1 MAGEAGDME
10 ARLRSELPGALRD
23 GQVVGYFQPEVELS
37 TGRLVAAELLAR
49 WEHPELGTL
58 QPALFISLVEELGL
72 MGELSRLML
81 RQALGQHR
89 AWAAA
94 DFVVPISVNIG
105 PDCVADPSFPA
116 AVAQLLRDEQVPG
129 QMLTLEVSEETG
141 TSSAST
147 RFFAQLA
154 ALDVRVSLDD
164 FGTGFASLESLG
176 GWPID
181 ELKLDRSIVR
191 PMVSSATFRTIVS
204 TTVDL
209 AHQLGVKVVGEGIE
223 SEAISSELRSLGC
236 DIGQGY
242 FHGRPMPAATFAEWM
257 SDPARLV
264 VRRSASG
271 YPRVGPLPGG
281 EPDRVRARGVAGR
294 VASAAR
300 STVQAVGSRTLAATA
315 AMLAVYGL
323 WQVFRWGGR
332 EHQAL
337 IGDLAFIPVIG
348 AGVVLA
354 WLVSRRGDLGPR
366 TCRGWRLLSGALAL
380 YLLGN
385 LLQLVYEVVLHRRPY
400 PAWPDA
406 AYLSFYVVA
415 FCGLISFPPLRRSGP
430 ERWRLL
436 LDMGTV
442 FVGGV
447 VLVWYLALGPDVAAA
462 ARFSLID
469 LVNYAYPLGDL
480 LVLAGSVMVLWR
492 GVPESSVAA
501 LRIIAAGMLVFV
513 AADLIY
519 DYLVTHSSYLGGDP
533 VDALWI
539 VALTMFY
546 LAAACQL
553 RSKPTGA
560 IASLARPTPGRPSLL
575 PYVAVLV
582 SYLLLAIVAFHTVR
596 FDPLGGIL
604 LGAVALT
611 FMVSTRQYIAL
622 LDFGRL
628 ASRYQQMAAIDG
640 MTGLYNRSH
649 FMEIAEAAFAHGQQ
663 LGVPFVALMLDVDNF
678 KQINDTH
685 GHAVGDQVLAEFAE
699 ACREHL
705 RPDDIVGRYGGDE
718 FAIMVPGITSRR
730 AIQIAEQLVRPPTGV
745 LGRDSKPLAYTLS
758 IGIAECPADG
768 DLPGLL
774 AHADLAMYEAKQAGG
789 GGWHVFRGTGGP
801 GQDRQRT
808 PPASASALSELI
820 AGLQSQ
826 PNRKFQNPKLS
837 NPRPRQIGRI
847 RKKSTLNV
855 SAAFPSVFTTG
866 GPTMPRR
873 AAGDLR
879 CGGRCY
885 VRPHG
890 PRPATPATDTDPC
903 GQTPEACLTL
913 APQAAPRRAAIRAGL
928 TLPRAAI
935 GPGTGFATRSGSRP
949 SIPAGELP
957 GLGSFPMTESQL
969 PHAR

>member
-1 MAGEAGDME
+1 MAREADDTV
-10 ARLRSELPGALRD
+10 ARLRAELPGALRD

-49 WEHPELGTL
+49 WEHPDLGTVL
-58 QPALFISLVEELGL
+58 PAMFIPLVEELGL
-72 MGELSRLML
+72 MGDLSRLML
-81 RQALGQHR
+81 RQALSQHR

-105 PDCVADPSFPA
+105 PDCVADPAFPGT
-116 AVAQLLRDEQVPG
+116 VAQFLREEQVPG

-147 RFFAQLA
+147 RFFTQLA

-191 PMVSSATFRTIVS
+191 PMVSNATFRTIVS
-204 TTVDL
+204 TTIDL
-209 AHQLGVKVVGEGIE
+209 AHRLGAKVVGEGIE
-223 SEAISSELRSLGC
+223 SEVISSELRALGC

-242 FHGRPMPAATFAEWM
+242 YLGRPMPAGTFAEWM

-271 YPRVGPLPGG
+271 YPQAGPSAGG
-281 EPDRVRARGVAGR
+281 RPDRVGARGIAGR
-294 VASAAR
+294 VAR
-300 STVQAVGSRTLAATA
+300 STAAMVGNRTLALTA

-323 WQVFRWGGR
+323 WQVFDWGGR

-354 WLVSRRGDLGPR
+354 WRVSRRVDLGRR
-366 TCRGWRLLSGALAL
+366 TCRAWRLLSAALAL

-385 LLQLVYEVVLHRRPY
+385 LLQLVYEVVLHKRPY

-415 FCGLISFPPLRRSGP
+415 FCGLICFPPLRRSGP

-436 LDMGTV
+436 LDMATV

-447 VLVWYLALGPDVAAA
+447 VLVWYLALGPDVASG

-501 LRIIAAGMLVFV
+501 LRIIAVGMLIFI
-513 AADLIY
+513 AADLTY
-519 DYLVTHSSYLGGDP
+519 DYIVTHSSYLGGDP
-533 VDALWI
+533 VDTLWI

-560 IASLARPTPGRPSLL
+560 IASLARPAPGRPSSL
-575 PYVAVLV
+575 PYLAIVV
-582 SYLLLAIVAFHTVR
+582 SYLLLAVVAFHTIR

-611 FMVSTRQYIAL
+611 FLVSTRQYIAL
-622 LDFGRL
+622 LDCGRL

-649 FMEIAEAAFAHGQQ
+649 FMEIAEATFANGQQ
-663 LGVPFVALMLDVDNF
+663 LGQPFVALMLDVDNF

-685 GHAVGDQVLAEFAE
+685 GHAVGDQVLAELAE

-705 RPDDIVGRYGGDE
+705 RPDDTVGRYGGDE

-730 AIQIAEQLVRPPTGV
+730 AIQIAEQLVRPPTHV
-745 LGRDSKPLAYTLS
+745 LGRDGKPLPYTIS
-758 IGIAECPADG
+758 IGIAECPAEG
-768 DLPGLL
+768 DLSTLL
-774 AHADLAMYEAKQAGG
+774 MHADTAMYEAKQAGG
-789 GGWHVFRGTGGP
+789 GGWHIFHGTAGP
-801 GQDRQRT
+801 GQDRHWT
-808 PPASASALSELI
+808 PPASASALS
-820 AGLQSQ
+820 
-826 PNRKFQNPKLS
+826 
-837 NPRPRQIGRI
+837 
-847 RKKSTLNV
+847 
-855 SAAFPSVFTTG
+855 
-866 GPTMPRR
+866 
-873 AAGDLR
+873 
-879 CGGRCY
+879 
-885 VRPHG
+885 
-890 PRPATPATDTDPC
+890 
-903 GQTPEACLTL
+903 
-913 APQAAPRRAAIRAGL
+913 
-928 TLPRAAI
+928 
-935 GPGTGFATRSGSRP
+935 
-949 SIPAGELP
+949 
-957 GLGSFPMTESQL
+957 
-969 PHAR
+969 AR

>member
-1 MAGEAGDME
+1 MAGQAGDMK

-49 WEHPELGTL
+49 WDHPDLGTV
-58 QPALFISLVEELGL
+58 QPALFIPLVEELGL

-81 RQALGQHR
+81 RQALRQHR

-105 PDCVADPSFPA
+105 PDCVADPAFPA
-116 AVAQLLRDEQVPG
+116 AVAELLREEQVPG

-191 PMVSSATFRTIVS
+191 PMVTSATFHTIVS
-204 TTVDL
+204 TTIDL
-209 AHQLGVKVVGEGIE
+209 AHQLGAKVVAEGIE
-223 SEAISSELRSLGC
+223 SEAIRSELRSLGC
-236 DIGQGY
+236 DIGQG
-242 FHGRPMPAATFAEWM
+242 FLLGRPMPTATFTDWM

-264 VRRSASG
+264 VRRAASG
-271 YPRVGPLPGG
+271 YPQAGPPAGA
-281 EPDRVRARGVAGR
+281 EPDRLRARGIAGR
-294 VASAAR
+294 VARAGRRTAQ
-300 STVQAVGSRTLAATA
+300 TIGNRTLAATA
-315 AMLAVYGL
+315 VMLAVYGL

-332 EHQAL
+332 AHQAL

-348 AGVVLA
+348 VGVVLA
-354 WLVSRRGDLGPR
+354 WQVSRRGDLGPR
-366 TCRGWRLLSGALAL
+366 TCRAWRLLSGALAL
-380 YLLGN
+380 YFLGN
-385 LLQLVYEVVLHRRPY
+385 LLQLVYEVALHRRPY

-406 AYLSFYVVA
+406 AYLSFYLVA

-447 VLVWYLALGPDVAAA
+447 VLVWYLALGPDIASDT
-462 ARFSLID
+462 RFSLIN

-492 GVPESSVAA
+492 GVPASSVAA
-501 LRIIAAGMLVFV
+501 LRIIALGMLIFV
-513 AADLIY
+513 AADLTY
-519 DYLVTHSSYLGGDP
+519 DHILTHSSYLGGDP
-533 VDALWI
+533 VDTLWI

-546 LAAACQL
+546 LAAVCQL
-553 RSKPTGA
+553 RTKPTGA
-560 IASLARPTPGRPSLL
+560 ITALTRRAPGRPSSL
-575 PYVAVLV
+575 PYVAIV
-582 SYLLLAIVAFHTVR
+582 SSYVLLAIVAFHDVR

-604 LGAVALT
+604 LGAVVLT

-628 ASRYQQMAAIDG
+628 ARRYQQMASIDG
-640 MTGLYNRSH
+640 LTGLFNRSH
-649 FMEIAEAAFAHGQQ
+649 FMETAEAAFAHGQQ
-663 LGVPFVALMLDVDNF
+663 LGQSFVALMLDVDNF

-685 GHAVGDQVLAEFAE
+685 GHAVGDQVLAEFAQ

-705 RPDDIVGRYGGDE
+705 RPDDTVGRYGGDE
-718 FAIMVPGITSRR
+718 FAMMVSGITSRR
-730 AIQIAEQLVRPPTGV
+730 AMQIAEQLIRPPTHV
-745 LGRDSKPLAYTLS
+745 LGRDGKPLPYTVS

-768 DLPGLL
+768 DLPSLL

-789 GGWHVFRGTGGP
+789 GGWHTFRGTAAP
-801 GQDRQRT
+801 DQDRQRT
-808 PPASASALSELI
+808 PPASASALS
-820 AGLQSQ
+820 AA
-826 PNRKFQNPKLS
+826 NRRTSLAAKIESF
-837 NPRPRQIGRI
+837 RI
-847 RKKSTLNV
+847 RKFRV
-855 SAAFPSVFTTG
+855 
-866 GPTMPRR
+866 
-873 AAGDLR
+873 
-879 CGGRCY
+879 
-885 VRPHG
+885 
-890 PRPATPATDTDPC
+890 
-903 GQTPEACLTL
+903 Q
-913 APQAAPRRAAIRAGL
+913 
-928 TLPRAAI
+928 
-935 GPGTGFATRSGSRP
+935 GPGKLAEFERKVS
-949 SIPAGELP
+949 
-957 GLGSFPMTESQL
+957 
-969 PHAR
+969 

>member
-1 MAGEAGDME
+1 MAGEADDRQ
-10 ARLRSELPGALRD
+10 ARLRAELPGALRD

-37 TGRLVAAELLAR
+37 SGRLVAAELLAR
-49 WEHPELGTL
+49 WEHSALGTL
-58 QPALFISLVEELGL
+58 APAVFLPLVEELGL
-72 MGELSRLML
+72 MGELTRLML
-81 RQALGQHR
+81 RQALRQHR

-94 DFVVPISVNIG
+94 DFVVPISVNVG
-105 PDCVADPSFPA
+105 PECVADPGFPA
-116 AVAQLLRDEQVPG
+116 TVAQLLREEQVPG

-191 PMVSSATFRTIVS
+191 PMVSNATFRTIVS
-204 TTVDL
+204 TTINL
-209 AHQLGVKVVGEGIE
+209 AHQLGAKVVGEGIE
-223 SEAISSELRSLGC
+223 SEVIGSELRALGC
-236 DIGQGY
+236 DIGQGFY
-242 FHGRPMPAATFAEWM
+242 LGRPMPAETFAGWM

-271 YPRVGPLPGG
+271 YPGPAVE
-281 EPDRVRARGVAGR
+281 EPARGGARGIAGR
-294 VASAAR
+294 VARAVA
-300 STVQAVGSRTLAATA
+300 STVAAVGNRMLAATA
-315 AMLAVYGL
+315 AMLAIYGL

-332 EHQAL
+332 ANQAL

-348 AGVVLA
+348 VGVVLA
-354 WLVSRRGDLGPR
+354 RQVSRRGDLGPR
-366 TCRGWRLLSGALAL
+366 TCRAWRLLSCALAL

-447 VLVWYLALGPDVAAA
+447 VLVWYLALGPDVASG
-462 ARFSLID
+462 ARFSLLD

-480 LVLAGSVMVLWR
+480 LVLAGSVAVLWR

-501 LRIIAAGMLVFV
+501 LRIIAVGMLIFV
-513 AADLIY
+513 AADLTY
-519 DYLVTHSSYLGGDP
+519 DHILTHSSYLGGDP
-533 VDALWI
+533 VDTLWI

-560 IASLARPTPGRPSLL
+560 IAALTRPSPGRPSSL
-575 PYVAVLV
+575 PYLAIVG

-604 LGAVALT
+604 LGALLLT
-611 FMVSTRQYIAL
+611 FLVSTRQYMAL

-628 ASRYQQMAAIDG
+628 ARRYQQMAAIDG

-649 FMEIAEAAFAHGQQ
+649 FMETAEAAFAHGQH
-663 LGVPFVALMLDVDNF
+663 LGQPFAALMLDVDNF

-705 RPDDIVGRYGGDE
+705 RPDDTVGRYGGDE
-718 FAIMVPGITSRR
+718 FAIMVAGITSRR
-730 AIQIAEQLVRPPTGV
+730 ASQIAEQLVRPPTHV
-745 LGRDSKPLAYTLS
+745 LGRDGKPLAYTVS
-758 IGIAECPADG
+758 IGIAECQADG
-768 DLPGLL
+768 DLSTLL
-774 AHADLAMYEAKQAGG
+774 SRADVAMYEAKKAGG
-789 GGWHVFRGTGGP
+789 GGWQIFRGA
-801 GQDRQRT
+801 
-808 PPASASALSELI
+808 ASP
-820 AGLQSQ
+820 Q
-826 PNRKFQNPKLS
+826 
-837 NPRPRQIGRI
+837 
-847 RKKSTLNV
+847 LN
-855 SAAFPSVFTTG
+855 
-866 GPTMPRR
+866 
-873 AAGDLR
+873 
-879 CGGRCY
+879 
-885 VRPHG
+885 
-890 PRPATPATDTDPC
+890 
-903 GQTPEACLTL
+903 
-913 APQAAPRRAAIRAGL
+913 
-928 TLPRAAI
+928 
-935 GPGTGFATRSGSRP
+935 
-949 SIPAGELP
+949 
-957 GLGSFPMTESQL
+957 
-969 PHAR
+969 

>member
-1 MAGEAGDME
+1 MGREADDMQ
-10 ARLRSELPGALRD
+10 ARLRAELPGALRD

-49 WEHPELGTL
+49 WEHPDLGTIL
-58 QPALFISLVEELGL
+58 PARFVPLIEELGL
-72 MGELSRLML
+72 MGELSRQML
-81 RQALGQHR
+81 RQALRQHR
-89 AWAAA
+89 AWTAA

-105 PDCVADPSFPA
+105 PECVADPAFPGV
-116 AVAQLLRDEQVPG
+116 VAQFLREEQVPG

-147 RFFAQLA
+147 RFFAELA

-191 PMVSSATFRTIVS
+191 PMVSNATFRTIVS
-204 TTVDL
+204 TTIDL
-209 AHQLGVKVVGEGIE
+209 GHQLGAKVVGEGIE
-223 SEAISSELRSLGC
+223 SEVICSELRALGC

-242 FHGRPMPAATFAEWM
+242 FLGRPMPAGTFTEWM

-264 VRRSASG
+264 VHRSASG
-271 YPRVGPLPGG
+271 YPSPAAGE
-281 EPDRVRARGVAGR
+281 EPDRVKARGITGR
-294 VASAAR
+294 VVAAAR
-300 STVQAVGSRTLAATA
+300 STATAIGNRTLVITA

-337 IGDLAFIPVIG
+337 IGDLAFVPVNG

-354 WLVSRRGDLGPR
+354 WQVSRRGDLGPR
-366 TCRGWRLLSGALAL
+366 TGRAWRLLSGALAL
-380 YLLGN
+380 YLLGD

-415 FCGLISFPPLRRSGP
+415 FCGLISFPPVRRSGP
-430 ERWRLL
+430 ERWRLM

-447 VLVWYLALGPDVAAA
+447 VVVWYLALGPDVASGT
-462 ARFSLID
+462 RFGLID
-469 LVNYAYPLGDL
+469 LVNYAYPVGDVL
-480 LVLAGSVMVLWR
+480 LLAGSVMVLWR

-501 LRIIAAGMLVFV
+501 VRVIAVGMAFFV
-513 AADLIY
+513 AADLTYSYI
-519 DYLVTHSSYLGGDP
+519 VTHSSYLGGDP
-533 VDALWI
+533 VDTLWI
-539 VALTMFY
+539 VALTLFY

-560 IASLARPTPGRPSLL
+560 IASRTRPVPGRPSSL
-575 PYVAVLV
+575 PYLAVLS
-582 SYLLLAIVAFHTVR
+582 SYVLLAVVAFHTVK

-604 LGAVALT
+604 LGAVVLT
-611 FMVSTRQYIAL
+611 FMVSMRQYIAL

-628 ASRYQQMAAIDG
+628 ARRYQQMAAIDG

-663 LGVPFVALMLDVDNF
+663 LGQPFVALMLDVDSF

-685 GHAVGDQVLAEFAE
+685 GHAVGDQVLAEFAQ

-705 RPDDIVGRYGGDE
+705 RPDDTVGRYGGDE

-730 AIQIAEQLVRPPTGV
+730 AIQIAEQLIRPPTRI
-745 LGRDSKPLAYTLS
+745 LGRDGQPLPYSVS
-758 IGIAECPADG
+758 IGIAECQADG
-768 DLPGLL
+768 DLPTLL
-774 AHADLAMYEAKQAGG
+774 THADVAMYEAKRAGG
-789 GGWHVFRGTGGP
+789 GGWQIFGGTAGP
-801 GQDRQRT
+801 DPGRQQRT
-808 PPASASALSELI
+808 PPASASALS
-820 AGLQSQ
+820 
-826 PNRKFQNPKLS
+826 RKRNFQKS
-837 NPRPRQIGRI
+837 KVSGPRPRPIRGI

-855 SAAFPSVFTTG
+855 SMTLPSVFSTG
-866 GPTMPRR
+866 GNETKPPR
-873 AAGDLR
+873 AAGTR
-879 CGGRCY
+879 SSGGRCLP
-885 VRPHG
+885 PHAQKQVSQG
-890 PRPATPATDTDPC
+890 TRHAKQEEKA
-903 GQTPEACLTL
+903 
-913 APQAAPRRAAIRAGL
+913 RRTRG
-928 TLPRAAI
+928 RGNGRGGDDGGR
-935 GPGTGFATRSGSRP
+935 GPGA
-949 SIPAGELP
+949 AGP
-957 GLGSFPMTESQL
+957 GRQHG
-969 PHAR
+969 HH

>member
-1 MAGEAGDME
+1 MAGEADDRQ
-10 ARLRSELPGALRD
+10 ARLRAELPGALRD

-37 TGRLVAAELLAR
+37 SGRLVAAELLAR
-49 WEHPELGTL
+49 WEHSALGTL
-58 QPALFISLVEELGL
+58 APAVFLPLVEELGL
-72 MGELSRLML
+72 MGELTRLML
-81 RQALGQHR
+81 RQALRQHR

-94 DFVVPISVNIG
+94 DFVVPISVNVG
-105 PDCVADPSFPA
+105 PECVADPGFPA
-116 AVAQLLRDEQVPG
+116 TVAQLLREEQVPG

-191 PMVSSATFRTIVS
+191 PMVSNATFRTIVS
-204 TTVDL
+204 TTINL
-209 AHQLGVKVVGEGIE
+209 AHQLGAKVVGEGIE
-223 SEAISSELRSLGC
+223 SEVIGSELRALGC
-236 DIGQGY
+236 DIGQGFY
-242 FHGRPMPAATFAEWM
+242 LGRPMPAETFAGWM

-271 YPRVGPLPGG
+271 YPGPAVE
-281 EPDRVRARGVAGR
+281 EPARGGARGIAGR
-294 VASAAR
+294 VARAVA
-300 STVQAVGSRTLAATA
+300 STVAAVGNRTLAATA
-315 AMLAVYGL
+315 AMLAIYGL

-332 EHQAL
+332 ANQAL

-348 AGVVLA
+348 VGVVLA
-354 WLVSRRGDLGPR
+354 RQVSRRGDLGPR
-366 TCRGWRLLSGALAL
+366 TCRAWRLLSCALAL

-447 VLVWYLALGPDVAAA
+447 VLVWYLALGPDVASG
-462 ARFSLID
+462 ARFSLLD

-480 LVLAGSVMVLWR
+480 LVLAGSVAVLWR

-501 LRIIAAGMLVFV
+501 LRIIAVGMLIFV
-513 AADLIY
+513 AADLTY
-519 DYLVTHSSYLGGDP
+519 DHILTHSSYLGGDP
-533 VDALWI
+533 VDTLWI

-560 IASLARPTPGRPSLL
+560 IAALTRPSPGRPSSL
-575 PYVAVLV
+575 PYLAIVG

-604 LGAVALT
+604 LGALLLT
-611 FMVSTRQYIAL
+611 FLVSTRQYMAL

-628 ASRYQQMAAIDG
+628 ARRYQQMAAIDG

-649 FMEIAEAAFAHGQQ
+649 FMETAEAAFAHGQH
-663 LGVPFVALMLDVDNF
+663 LGQPFAALMLDVDNF

-705 RPDDIVGRYGGDE
+705 RPDDTVGRYGGDE
-718 FAIMVPGITSRR
+718 FAIMVAGITSRR
-730 AIQIAEQLVRPPTGV
+730 ASQIAEQLVRPPTHV
-745 LGRDSKPLAYTLS
+745 LGRDGKPLAYTVS
-758 IGIAECPADG
+758 IGIAECQADG
-768 DLPGLL
+768 DLSTLL
-774 AHADLAMYEAKQAGG
+774 SRADVAMYEAKKAGG
-789 GGWHVFRGTGGP
+789 GGWQIFRGA
-801 GQDRQRT
+801 
-808 PPASASALSELI
+808 ASP
-820 AGLQSQ
+820 Q
-826 PNRKFQNPKLS
+826 
-837 NPRPRQIGRI
+837 
-847 RKKSTLNV
+847 LN
-855 SAAFPSVFTTG
+855 
-866 GPTMPRR
+866 
-873 AAGDLR
+873 
-879 CGGRCY
+879 
-885 VRPHG
+885 
-890 PRPATPATDTDPC
+890 
-903 GQTPEACLTL
+903 
-913 APQAAPRRAAIRAGL
+913 
-928 TLPRAAI
+928 
-935 GPGTGFATRSGSRP
+935 
-949 SIPAGELP
+949 
-957 GLGSFPMTESQL
+957 
-969 PHAR
+969 